1 LPACHLK
8 RWNDACAWP
17 FSLDNLIKEFC
28 IMSTPKELEAQF
40 WKSLKSDMTVM
51 LGLDG
56 VDDGH
61 ARPMTAQL
69 EGEEGGP
76 IWFFTAKDNAIVQ
89 LLPKGDRAIAT
100 FASKGHDVFATIHG
114 RISVDNDRATVDRL
128 WNRYIAAW
136 YEGGKDDPKLALL
149 RLDPERAEIWAD
161 ASSFIAGIKLLLG
174 IDPKEDYKDQV
185 AKVSLRS

>member
-1 LPACHLK
+1 
-8 RWNDACAWP
+8 
-17 FSLDNLIKEFC
+17 
-28 IMSTPKELEAQF
+28 MSTPQELEAQF

-61 ARPMTAQL
+61 ARPMTAQI
-69 EGEEGGP
+69 EQEEGGP

-89 LLPKGDRAIAT
+89 LLPNGDRAIAT

-114 RISVDNDRATVDRL
+114 RIRLDTDRAVIDRL

-149 RLDPERAEIWAD
+149 RLDPDSAEIWAD

-174 IDPKEDYKDQV
+174 IDPKQDYKDQV
-185 AKVSLRS
+185 AKVSLRK